1 MGRGRRGLFFV
12 VAATASVAVMAPV
25 VATVYRTPGG
35 EVAVATAGEDVYG
48 RHVAVSNGGRAETN
62 QGPAVSTTGDAW
74 GYTAVSGTGCA
85 YSDFTLGVSGTGC
98 ASSLTLAISG
108 TGPVV
113 DHPRSNGR
121 PPYGI
126 SGTGCVASWY
136 LALSGTGCTNGGVSV
151 SVGGNAQSQPHFYP
165 PSSVAPGV
173 ALSGAGD
180 ARGGSVT
187 VAGVGDS
194 SAGGPYDD
202 GRFTHVAVSGAGN
215 ASNNQRS
222 GLTLAPTGRAD
233 GGAVA
238 VGGDDATAY
247 GGLVAVSLTGD
258 AHGGSVTNVCPMGRC
273 N

>member
-1 MGRGRRGLFFV
+1 MGLGRTGLFFTV
-12 VAATASVAVMAPV
+12 VASSTLAGMAPV
-25 VATVYRTPGG
+25 LATVYRTPGG

-62 QGPAVSTTGDAW
+62 QGPAVSTTGNAW
-74 GYTAVSGTGCA
+74 GYTAISGTGCA

-98 ASSLTLAISG
+98 ASSLTLAVSG

-126 SGTGCVASWY
+126 SGTGCVTAWQ
-136 LALSGTGCTNGGVSV
+136 LAISGTGCANGGVSV
-151 SVGGNAQSQPHFYP
+151 SAGGDAQSSSRFYP
-165 PSSVAPGV
+165 PASVAPGV
-173 ALSGAGD
+173 ALSGAGN
-180 ARGGSVT
+180 ARGGSIT
-187 VAGVGDS
+187 AAGLGDS
-194 SAGGPYDD
+194 SAGDAYDD

-215 ASNNQRS
+215 ASNNKQS
-222 GLTLAPTGRAD
+222 GVTLAPNGRAD

-247 GGLVAVSLTGD
+247 GGLAAVSLTGD
-258 AHGGSVTNVCPMGRC
+258 AHGGSVANVCPMGRC
-273 N
+273 S